1 MQKYLEK
8 LDTENER
15 LRQAKIPVNR
25 KTFKQQV
32 LQAANSTAVPG
43 GPLVLPNERLTD
55 YILRLKTTSINNEK
69 LAETLE
75 ILNELLKDE
84 VEASEKDSLVKL
96 DGPNSLMR
104 QLRDMQTYRF
114 LLRAFSSRNQQV
126 VSQLY
131 SLIATIGHLEDRVD
145 QYI

>member
-15 LRQAKIPVNR
+15 LQQAKAPASR

-32 LQAANSTAVPG
+32 LQAANSSAVPG

-75 ILNELLKDE
+75 ILNELLKSELDA
-84 VEASEKDSLVKL
+84 ASKD
-96 DGPNSLMR
+96 
-104 QLRDMQTYRF
+104 
-114 LLRAFSSRNQQV
+114 
-126 VSQLY
+126 
-131 SLIATIGHLEDRVD
+131 DRVKRSRLHRFTTLCFRS
-145 QYI
+145 